1 MEDCESRVLGFT
13 TNEKHTLEA
22 ENKTRKQELL
32 HFPARSLK
40 YDRETNKS
48 QKDWSFWIMKLMRLN
63 SSNWLQNFEKGMRK
77 IGETKNIQI
86 KFKQRIWRDSQRV
99 L

>member
-48 QKDWSFWIMKLMRLN
+48 QKDWWFWIIGSWSLWDWILVIDCKILKKE
-63 SSNWLQNFEKGMRK
+63 WEK
-77 IGETKNIQI
+77 
-86 KFKQRIWRDSQRV
+86 
-99 L
+99 